1 MTIANLEAV
10 VRHHPNYKQNIL
22 NNTKF
27 VLPSI
32 VCLTFLV
39 ATKIL
44 SCLCAEP
51 LTKNSFIYAICNS
64 SSIRFTSSNSYF
76 LKCRVALHI
85 NQLVDLILLANL
97 RLATRMEK
105 NS

>member
-10 VRHHPNYKQNIL
+10 VRLHPKYKQNIL

-39 ATKIL
+39 DTKIL

-51 LTKNSFIYAICNS
+51 LSKNSFIYAICNS
-64 SSIRFTSSNSYF
+64 SHIKFTSSHSYCS
-76 LKCRVALHI
+76 KCRVALHI
-85 NQLVDLILLANL
+85 NQLIDLILLANL
-97 RLATRMEK
+97 KLATRMEK